1 MLRVRSE
8 PVAGN
13 DLALAV
19 RVIFGLFLRDT
30 VRDNPKS
37 DSGSAL
43 PTTIYDKGKRQRT
56 AANPEEEET

>member
-1 MLRVRSE
+1 L
-8 PVAGN
+8 PGN